1 MMETWLPHK
10 LRTLRV
16 RQGLTLIDA
25 AKKTG
30 VTRATLSELERG
42 HRHPV
47 APTLVKIAKGYGV
60 PVEELIEEPVPLGEA
75 PEAGLTDAGLM
86 KILLNPAA
94 SASEIEAARK
104 MLLQQ
109 NRVLMVISALEE
121 FVDHIELCLDKD
133 VFDLEGIESFEE
145 VVAGQY
151 FNHKRYARREV
162 LERGTS
168 QQKAAL
174 EREEARMDKARSAL
188 REAYLDRFNQAKN
201 EAKAE
206 PASLSLLDDRRRAH
220 EDRIA
225 SIERNIGEAA

>member
-1 MMETWLPHK
+1 MQGTLA
-10 LRTLRV
+10 RRLRV
-16 RQGLTLIDA
+16 LRVERGLTLRDA
-25 AKKTG
+25 EQLTG
-30 VTRATLSELERG
+30 VDKDTLSKIERG
-42 HRHPV
+42 MRHPQDV
-47 APTLVKIAKGYGV
+47 TLAKIAKGYGV
-60 PVEELIEEPVPLGEA
+60 PVEELLEEPVPLGEA

-86 KILLNPAA
+86 KILLNPTA
-94 SASEIEAARK
+94 SDSETEAARK
-104 MLLQQ
+104 TLLQH
-109 NRVLMVISALEE
+109 NRVEIVISAFEE
-121 FVDHIELCLDKD
+121 LVDHIELCLDRD

>member
-1 MMETWLPHK
+1 MQRSLSE
-10 LRTLRV
+10 RLRV
-16 RQGLTLIDA
+16 LRARRGLSLTEA
-25 AKKTG
+25 AERAG
-30 VTRATLSELERG
+30 VTRDTISDLERG
-42 HRHPV
+42 KRR
-47 APTLVKIAKGYGV
+47 AYMPTLTKIAKGYGV
-60 PVEELIEEPVPLGEA
+60 PVEELLEEPVPLGEA

-94 SASEIEAARK
+94 SASETEAARK

-206 PASLSLLDDRRRAH
+206 PASLSLLADRRRAH